1 MSPARVP
8 MDDAHLVQYAV
19 NTAKEVRP
27 EGVRSARTLAGEV
40 KENLARCARLRE
52 QFSAQGGGEEE
63 LPGGARWLLDN
74 YYLAAREGEQAR
86 RCFRQGGKLRGA
98 QRGNTVLQV
107 CARGALWAVPGLEAE
122 RMQRYLEGFQSVCP
136 LTEQELSLLVS
147 ALTGVLL
154 DRLGKLCSSGEKL
167 EGREEEEEIAQIFT
181 ALRALSA
188 MDWGTLLEEASQVEQ
203 MLSQDPSGVYPKMD
217 EESRRRCRQRL
228 CRLAKRY
235 HLEEGAAARQV
246 LELAQKGQGPRGHVG
261 WYLYREP
268 LGKPQHLPSGA
279 WYAGGVAALTLV
291 GAAAL
296 GWLWG
301 APLAALLLVI
311 PLSDIV
317 KNVGDFFLS
326 HVVPPRPIL
335 RLELEE
341 GIPPEGR
348 TLCVVSALLT
358 GPDSGCELSARL
370 ELGRLCNRDS
380 GRELAFGILADLPD
394 SASPMDEERRAWVDR
409 ARKAVEELNRKYGG
423 GFYLFFREPSF
434 NARDERYMGWERKR
448 GALVELVRLIRGHDT
463 GLRVETGEKAW
474 LSDVKLVI
482 TLDSDTC
489 LTVGSARA
497 LAGAMLHPMNRPV
510 VDQKRR
516 IVTSGYGL
524 LQPRVGVDLE
534 AANRSF
540 FSRVFGGLG
549 GVDPYGWAASD
560 VYNDL
565 FDQGSYTGKGIF
577 DVEAFD
583 TCLEGRFPQEQI
595 LSHDLLEGSYL
606 HAGLLGEVELTDGC
620 PYQVHS
626 YFARLHRWI
635 RGDWQLLPWL
645 GRRVPNGEGKWED
658 NPLPVLARWKMADN
672 LRRSLSPVF
681 TLLALLLG
689 LCVSGRVF
697 ALAGTVAVLS
707 AASNL
712 LLSGAEA
719 AARPWGRRRRY
730 HSTVISGVAG
740 VMLQTAI
747 QLIFLP
753 YQAWISLWAICNA
766 LWRMNVS
773 HKNLLAWV
781 TAAQTEQRSGGLWD
795 YVRSFWVSLAVG
807 AGVLVLAPLRVGKLV
822 GLMWLLAPLLAYAVS
837 RPGKKSRPLSSA
849 DRAFLLHQAAL
860 IWGYF
865 AHFLRPQDHYLPP
878 DNYQEQP
885 GPVLARR
892 TSPTNI
898 GLGLLSVM
906 GAADL
911 GLISRQVST
920 QLLGHMLDT
929 VETLEKWRG
938 HLYNWYDTRTLAPL
952 RPRYVSTVDSG
963 NLRGCLIT
971 LREGLRSWG
980 EEALA
985 QRAEVLERA
994 MDCSPLYDRGRRLF
1008 SIGYEVEQDRL
1019 TPGHYDLMASE
1030 ARQTSFI
1037 ALARGEVPL
1046 RHWRSLGRMLLGDND
1061 YSGMASWTGT
1071 MFEYFMPHLLLP
1083 CEPNS
1088 FLYETLSFCIY
1099 AQKRRGSRTNTP
1111 WGISESGFY
1120 AFDPGMNYQYKAH
1133 GVQALGLKWDLDS
1146 ELVVSPYSTFLA
1158 LLLAPHSAL
1167 RNLRRLRDMGLE
1179 GRFGLYEAV
1188 DYTPSRLTGE
1198 GPYEVVRSYMSH
1210 HLGMSLLAIVN
1221 ALEGNLM
1228 QRRFLADRDMA
1239 AYRTLLQ
1246 ERVPVGAPILRQRER
1261 ELPEGSRPGEH
1272 LTLERRGESYALC
1285 APACHLVSNGSY
1297 HVLCQDNGLTSSRL
1311 GERQILLDRPGE
1323 FYASAGVSAFFR
1335 GKRGLLSLTPAPLY
1349 QPGNYRWYFH
1359 AAGASWEREQE
1370 GIFLRMKLAA
1380 PRRENGELRQLE
1392 LRWRGEGRLE
1402 GEALAYLEPVLC
1414 PPGDFLAHP
1423 AFSRLFL
1430 ESEPT
1435 GHGAI
1440 FRRRPRGTEGEVW
1453 LAVLWE
1459 ETDGTA
1465 CLDRALCLGRG
1476 GLRALA
1482 GRSGPVPPGGAGTD
1496 PCLMLSV
1503 PISLEPGG
1511 AKTVYLALGVGDSR
1525 DSALETAR
1533 RILKER
1539 GGQKGSLA
1547 PLATRLHL
1555 NEGQTLEAFRLLEQ
1569 LAARQS
1575 GKRPPRE
1582 QILWPLG
1589 ISGDFPIAVGV
1600 LAGEEDVERAGLW
1613 CRWHQLLS
1621 RSGFPFD
1628 LVLLTEEGGD
1638 YRRPRRAAVTR
1649 ILKELGAESALGARG
1664 GIHLVD
1670 RAAQEGVLAW
1680 AGAVLPLERG
1690 NKPPERIVPPPPL
1703 SLKSGPAPWSLEE
1716 DGSLVIHTGQRLP
1729 PVGWSQILC
1738 NPRFGWMTDE
1748 TGEGF
1753 LWAGGNSREKKL
1765 TPWENDPLSVGG
1777 VERITLAVDGE
1788 EYSLF
1793 ADGDGFPCTGT
1804 YRPGLARWEKTLGK
1818 AKLVTEGFV
1827 PLEEEC
1833 RYLTVTLTGGRGI
1846 LSCRLGER
1854 EPLVRPIGEGE
1865 TLTILT
1871 RPGEEGPVYEC
1882 SKGNFEQK
1890 RQETLAWWKGQV
1902 SQITFI
1908 TPDEALNRYLSG
1920 WCLYQVIA
1928 CRLMGRTSR
1937 YQNGG
1942 AFGFRDQLQDVLALL
1957 YTWPQR
1963 TREQLLLAASR
1974 QFEEGDV
1981 QHWWHPPQGA
1991 GVRTRIS
1998 DDLLWLPYVLC
2009 RYCAVTGDWDVL
2021 EEEVPYLASQPLA
2034 PGELERYEIP
2044 RVSERKDSLYRHAL
2058 AAIHCA
2064 LERGVGEHGLAKMG
2078 TGDWNDG
2085 MNRVGERGE
2094 GESVW
2099 LSWFLALVL
2108 QDFAPLC
2115 RRMGEDEQAKQL
2127 LDWAEKLVDAAQN
2140 AWDGD
2145 WYRRGYFD
2153 DGTPLGSVQN
2163 DQCQI
2168 DSIAQSFAAFP
2179 RGSDRERADK
2189 AVSAALDRLFDRE
2202 RGVVRLFA
2210 PSFDMDGSQD
2220 PGYIKSYPPGV
2231 RENGGQ
2237 YTHAALWLAIA
2248 CLRLGRVED
2257 GWAVLR
2263 ALLPQNHPT
2272 QVYRG
2277 EPNVLAADVSYAPGL
2292 EGRAGWTWYTGAA
2305 GWYWQGAV
2313 EHLLGLRV
2321 EEGRLTLKPNLPESW
2336 PGFTAVWRLGRG
2348 ELTISVKRTG
2358 MPSMCLDGREESC
2371 VELGTLEGNH
2381 ELSVTI

>member
-19 NTAKEVRP
+19 NTAKAVRP
-27 EGVRSARTLAGEV
+27 AGIRSARVLAREV
-40 KENLARCARLRE
+40 KENLARCARVQEKL
-52 QFSAQGGGEEE
+52 SAQNGEEE
-63 LPGGARWLLDN
+63 LSGGARWLLDN

-86 RCFRQGGKLRGA
+86 RCFQQGGTLRGT
-98 QRGNTVLQV
+98 QPGNSVLQV
-107 CARGALWAVPGLEAE
+107 CARGALWAVPDLEA
-122 RMQRYLEGFQSVCP
+122 QRLRCYLEGFQSVCP
-136 LTEQELSLLVS
+136 LMERELSLLVS
-147 ALTGVLL
+147 VLAGTL
-154 DRLGKLCSSGEKL
+154 LERLGGLCAGL
-167 EGREEEEEIAQIFT
+167 EGLDERAGEEEMAQIFQ
-181 ALRALSA
+181 ALRALSEI
-188 MDWGTLLEEASQVEQ
+188 DWGTLLEETSQVERL
-203 MLSQDPSGVYPKMD
+203 LSQDPSGCYPQMD

-228 CRLAKRY
+228 CQLAKQY
-235 HLEEGAAARQV
+235 GLEEKAAAQRV
-246 LELAQKGQGPRGHVG
+246 LELAQKGRGVQGHVS

-268 LGKPQHLPSGA
+268 LGKPRRLPSGA
-279 WYAGGVAALTLV
+279 WYAGGVVLLTLV

-296 GWLWG
+296 GWLWA
-301 APLAALLLVI
+301 APLAALLLVL

-317 KNVGDFFLS
+317 KNVGDFLLS
-326 HVVPPRPIL
+326 HFVPPRPVL

-358 GPDSGCELSARL
+358 GPDSGAELAGRL
-370 ELGRLCNRDS
+370 ELGYLCNRDS
-380 GRELAFGILADLPD
+380 GQELAFGILADLPD
-394 SASPMDEERRAWVDR
+394 CASPMNEERSAWVDR
-409 ARKAVEELNRKYGG
+409 ARKAVEELNRKYEG
-423 GFYLFFREPSF
+423 GFYLLFREPTFS
-434 NARDERYMGWERKR
+434 AQDERYMGWERKR
-448 GALVELVRLIRGHDT
+448 GALVELVRLIRGRSS
-463 GLRVETGEKAW
+463 GLRVEVGEKAW
-474 LSDVKLVI
+474 LSGVKLI
-482 TLDSDTC
+482 LTLDSDTC

-497 LAGAMLHPMNRPV
+497 LAGAMLHPLNRPV
-510 VDQKRR
+510 VDEKRK
-516 IVTSGYGL
+516 IVVSGYGL
-524 LQPRVGVDLE
+524 FQPRVGVELE
-534 AANRSF
+534 AANRSL

-560 VYNDL
+560 VYHDL

-583 TCLEGRFPQEQI
+583 TCLEGRFPQGQI

-606 HAGLLGEVELTDGC
+606 RAGLLGEVELTDGC
-620 PYQVHS
+620 PYQVRS

-645 GRRVPNGEGKWED
+645 GRRVPAENGTWEE
-658 NPLPVLARWKMADN
+658 NPLPILARWKIADN
-672 LRRSLSPVF
+672 LRRSLSPIVTF
-681 TLLALLLG
+681 LALMLG

-740 VMLQTAI
+740 VILQTAI
-747 QLIFLP
+747 QLLFLP
-753 YQAWISLWAICNA
+753 YQAWISAWAICCA
-766 LWRMNVS
+766 LWRMKVS

-781 TAAQTEQRSGGLWD
+781 TAAQAEQRGNHLGH
-795 YVRSFWVSLAVG
+795 YIRSFWFSLAMG
-807 AGVLVLAPLRVGKLV
+807 AAVLVLAPLRVGKLV
-822 GLMWLLAPLLAYAVS
+822 GLVWLLAPLLAYMIS
-837 RPGKKSRPLSSA
+837 RPAKKNRPLSPS

-860 IWGYF
+860 IWRYF
-865 AHFLRPQDHYLPP
+865 AHFLRAQDHYLPP

-898 GLGLLSVM
+898 GLGMLSVM

-911 GLISRQVST
+911 GFIPRQRSAE
-920 QLLGHMLDT
+920 LLGHMLDT
-929 VETLEKWRG
+929 VERLEKWQG
-938 HLYNWYDTRTLAPL
+938 HLYNWYNTQTLAPL
-952 RPRYVSTVDSG
+952 NPRYVSTVDSG
-963 NLRGCLIT
+963 NLRGCLIA

-985 QRAEVLERA
+985 HRAEVLEKA
-994 MDCSPLYDRGRRLF
+994 MDCSPLYDRRRRLF
-1008 SIGYEVEQDRL
+1008 SIGYEVEQGRM
-1019 TPGHYDLMASE
+1019 TAGHYDLMASE

-1046 RHWRSLGRMLLGDND
+1046 RHWRCLGRMLLGDND

-1071 MFEYFMPHLLLP
+1071 MFEYFMPQLLLP

-1088 FLYETLSFCIY
+1088 FLYETLSFCVY
-1099 AQKRRGSRTNTP
+1099 AQKRRGSRTKTP

-1133 GVQALGLKWDLDS
+1133 GVQALGLKWGLDS
-1146 ELVVSPYSTFLA
+1146 ELVISPYSSFLA

-1188 DYTPSRLTGE
+1188 DYTPSRLSGD
-1198 GPYEVVRSYMSH
+1198 GNYEVVRSYMSH

-1261 ELPEGSRPGEH
+1261 QLPEEPRLGERFG
-1272 LTLERRGESYALC
+1272 LERKGTCYALRS
-1285 APACHLVSNGSY
+1285 PACHLVSNGSY
-1297 HVLCQDNGLTSSRL
+1297 HVFCQDNGLTSSRL
-1311 GERQILLDRPGE
+1311 GERQVLLARPGE
-1323 FYASAGVSAFFR
+1323 YYAPVGVAAFFR
-1335 GKRGLLSLTPAPLY
+1335 REEGLLSLTPAPLY
-1349 QPGNYRWYFH
+1349 QKGEYGWYFH
-1359 AAGASWEREQE
+1359 AAGASWEREE
-1370 GIFLRMKLAA
+1370 DGLLARMKLSV
-1380 PRRENGELRQLE
+1380 PRRENGELRRLE
-1392 LRWRGEGRLE
+1392 LSWRGSGRLE
-1402 GEALAYLEPVLC
+1402 GELLVYLEPVLC
-1414 PPGDFLAHP
+1414 PMGDFLAHP

-1430 ESEPT
+1430 ESELT
-1435 GHGAI
+1435 QHGAV

-1453 LAVLWE
+1453 LAALWE
-1459 ETDGTA
+1459 GNGETA

-1482 GRSGPVPPGGAGTD
+1482 GQSGPIPQGGTGTD
-1496 PCLMLSV
+1496 PCLMV
-1503 PISLEPGG
+1503 RFPISLEPGEKGG
-1511 AKTVYLALGVGDSR
+1511 ACLALGVGDSR
-1525 DSALETAR
+1525 ESAVDTAR
-1533 RILKER
+1533 RVLQSRNGER
-1539 GGQKGSLA
+1539 GSLA
-1547 PLATRLHL
+1547 ALALRLHL
-1555 NEGQTLEAFRLLEQ
+1555 NEGQTMESFRLLER
-1569 LAARQS
+1569 LAAEQKK
-1575 GKRPPRE
+1575 KRPPRE
-1582 QILWPLG
+1582 QVLWPYG
-1589 ISGDFPIAVGV
+1589 ISGDFPIAAGI

-1638 YRRPRRAAVTR
+1638 YRRPRHAAVAR

-1670 RAAQEGVLAW
+1670 RLAQEGVLAW
-1680 AGAVLPLERG
+1680 AGAVLPLEREEKRG
-1690 NKPPERIVPPPPL
+1690 EHMAPPPPVC
-1703 SLKSGPAPWSLEE
+1703 LKSGPAPWSMEE
-1716 DGSLVIHTGQRLP
+1716 DGSLVIRTGQRLP

-1738 NPRFGWMTDE
+1738 NPNFGWLTDE

-1753 LWAGGNSREKKL
+1753 LWAGGNSREGKL
-1765 TPWENDPLSVGG
+1765 TPWDNDPLTVGG
-1777 VERITLAVDGE
+1777 RERITLTVDGA
-1788 EYSLF
+1788 EYSVF
-1793 ADGDGFPCTGT
+1793 ADGDRCPCTVI
-1804 YRPGLARWEKTLGK
+1804 YRPGLARWEKNVNG
-1818 AKLVTEGFV
+1818 AELVTEGFV
-1827 PLEEEC
+1827 PPEENC
-1833 RYLTVTLTGGRGI
+1833 RYLTFTLTRGRGI

-1854 EPLVRPIGEGE
+1854 TPLIHTIGEGE
-1865 TLTILT
+1865 KITLLT
-1871 RPGEEGPVYEC
+1871 RPGDGEPVYEF
-1882 SKGNFEQK
+1882 SREDFDQTKEK
-1890 RQETLAWWKGQV
+1890 TMDWWAKKV
-1902 SQITFI
+1902 SSITFS
-1908 TPDEALNRYLSG
+1908 TPDKALDRYLGG

-1942 AFGFRDQLQDVLALL
+1942 AFGFRDQLQDVLSLL
-1957 YTWPQR
+1957 YTWPER

-1998 DDLLWLPYVLC
+1998 DDLLWLPYVLS
-2009 RYCAVTGDWDVL
+2009 RYCTVTGDWDVL
-2021 EEEVPYLASQPLA
+2021 GETVPYLTSPVLA
-2034 PGELERYEIP
+2034 PGELERYELP
-2044 RVSERKDSLYRHAL
+2044 QVSEKTDCLYRHAL
-2058 AAIHCA
+2058 SAIRCA
-2064 LERGVGEHGLAKMG
+2064 LERGVGDHGLAKMG

-2085 MNRVGERGE
+2085 MNRVGERGD

-2108 QDFAPLC
+2108 QSFAPLC
-2115 RRMGEDEQAKQL
+2115 RRVGEDEEGEAL
-2127 LDWAEKLVDAAQN
+2127 LAWADRLVEAAQN
-2140 AWDGD
+2140 AWDGG

-2153 DGTPLGSVQN
+2153 DGTPLGSAGS

-2179 RGSDRERADK
+2179 QGSDREQAHQ
-2189 AVSAALDRLFDRE
+2189 AISAALERLFDRE

-2210 PSFDMDGSQD
+2210 PAFDMGGSQD
-2220 PGYIKSYPPGV
+2220 PGYIKSYPAGV

-2237 YTHAALWLAIA
+2237 YTHGALWLAIA
-2248 CLRLGRVED
+2248 CLRLGRPEE
-2257 GWAVLR
+2257 GWAIWK
-2263 ALLPQNHPT
+2263 ALLPQHHPT
-2272 QVYRG
+2272 QIYRG
-2277 EPNVLAADVSYAPGL
+2277 EPNVLSADVSYAPGL

-2313 EHLLGLRV
+2313 EELLGLRV
-2321 EEGRLTLKPNLPESW
+2321 KEGKLTLRPNLPESW
-2336 PGFTAVWRLGRG
+2336 PGFTAVWRLPKGK
-2348 ELTISVKRTG
+2348 LTIVVKRTG
-2358 MPSMCLDGREESC
+2358 AASSRLDGQEKRW
-2371 VELGTLEGNH
+2371 VELEGLEGDH

>member
-1 MSPARVP
+1 MSPVRVP

-27 EGVRSARTLAGEV
+27 EGVRPARVLAGEIR
-40 KENLARCARLRE
+40 ENLVRCARVRE
-52 QFSAQGGGEEE
+52 QLNVRSGGEEE
-63 LPGGARWLLDN
+63 LAGGARWLLDN

-98 QRGNTVLQV
+98 RTGTTVLQV

-122 RMQRYLEGFQSVCP
+122 RLKRYLEGFQSVCP

-147 ALTGVLL
+147 ALAGALL
-154 DRLGKLCSSGEKL
+154 DRLGKLCAGAEKL
-167 EGREEEEEIAQIFT
+167 EGREEEEEIAQIFN
-181 ALRALSA
+181 ALRALSGI
-188 MDWGTLLEEASQVEQ
+188 DWGTLLEGASQVER
-203 MLSQDPSGVYPKMD
+203 LFSQDPSGCYPQMD

-235 HLEEGAAARQV
+235 GLEEGAAARKV
-246 LELAQKGQGPRGHVG
+246 LELAQMGQGPQRHVG

-268 LGKPQHLPSGA
+268 LGRVQRLPSGA
-279 WYAGGVAALTLV
+279 WYAGGVVVLALA
-291 GAAAL
+291 GAVVL

-301 APLAALLLVI
+301 APLAALLLVV
-311 PLSDIV
+311 PLSDSV
-317 KNVGDFFLS
+317 KNVGDFLLS
-326 HVVPPRPIL
+326 HIVPPRPVL

-341 GIPPEGR
+341 GIPPQGR

-358 GPDSGCELSARL
+358 GPDSGAELAGRL
-370 ELGRLCNRDS
+370 ELGRLCNRD
-380 GRELAFGILADLPD
+380 GGNEVAFGILADLPD
-394 SASPMDEERRAWVDR
+394 SASPMDAERRAWVDR
-409 ARKAVEELNRKYGG
+409 AREAVEKLNKTYGG
-423 GFYLFFREPSF
+423 GFYLLFREPSF
-434 NARDERYMGWERKR
+434 SHRDERYMGWERKR
-448 GALVELVRLIRGHDT
+448 GALVELVRLIRGRDT
-463 GLRVETGEKAW
+463 GLHVEAGEKAW
-474 LSDVKLVI
+474 LLGVKLVI

-510 VDQKRR
+510 VDPKKK
-516 IVTSGYGL
+516 IVVSGYGL
-524 LQPRVGVDLE
+524 FQPRVGVELE
-534 AANRSF
+534 AANRSL

-560 VYNDL
+560 VYHDL

-577 DVEAFD
+577 DVEAFE
-583 TCLEGRFPQEQI
+583 TCLEGRFPQGQI

-620 PYQVHS
+620 PYQVRS

-645 GRRVPNGEGKWED
+645 GRRVPNGEGEWED
-658 NPLPVLARWKMADN
+658 NPLPILARWKIADN
-672 LRRSLSPVF
+672 LRRSLSPVV

-697 ALAGTVAVLS
+697 ALAGAVAVLS

-740 VMLQTAI
+740 VILQTAI

-753 YQAWISLWAICNA
+753 YQAWISAWAICNA
-766 LWRMNVS
+766 LWRMKVS

-781 TAAQTEQRSGGLWD
+781 TAAQAEQRGGGLWD
-795 YVRSFWVSLAVG
+795 YVRSFWFSIAAG
-807 AGVLVLAPLRVGKLV
+807 AAVLVLAPLRVGKLL
-822 GLMWLLAPLLAYAVS
+822 GLVWMLAPLLAYAIS
-837 RPGKKSRPLSSA
+837 RPGKKRRPLSQA

-865 AHFLRPQDHYLPP
+865 AHFLRAQDHYLPP

-898 GLGLLSVM
+898 GLGMLSVM

-911 GLISRQVST
+911 GLIPRKQST

-929 VETLEKWRG
+929 VENLEKWRG

-963 NLRGCLIT
+963 NLRGCLIA
-971 LREGLRSWG
+971 LEQGLRSWG
-980 EEALA
+980 EETLAL
-985 QRAEVLERA
+985 RAGALERA
-994 MDCSPLYDRGRRLF
+994 MDCSPLYDWGRGLF
-1008 SIGYEVEQDRL
+1008 SIGYEVEQNRL
-1019 TPGHYDLMASE
+1019 TAGHYDLMASE

-1046 RHWRSLGRMLLGDND
+1046 KHWRCLGRMLLGDND

-1133 GVQALGLKWDLDS
+1133 GVQALGLKWGLDS

-1158 LLLAPHSAL
+1158 LQLAPHSAM

-1188 DYTPSRLTGE
+1188 DYTPSRLSGE
-1198 GPYEVVRSYMSH
+1198 GTYEVVRSYMSH
-1210 HLGMSLLAIVN
+1210 HLGMSFLSMVN
-1221 ALEGNLM
+1221 ALEENQM

-1261 ELPEGSRPGEH
+1261 KLPEGPGRGES
-1272 LTLERRGESYALC
+1272 LALERRGDTYALRD
-1285 APACHLVSNGSY
+1285 PACHLVSNGSY

-1311 GERQILLDRPGE
+1311 GERQILLARPGE
-1323 FYASAGVSAFFR
+1323 YYAGAGVSAFFR
-1335 GKRGLLSLTPAPLY
+1335 EKETLLALTPAPLY
-1349 QPGNYRWYFH
+1349 QQGEYRWYFH
-1359 AAGASWEREQE
+1359 AAGASWEREE
-1370 GIFLRMKLAA
+1370 DGLLARMKLSV

-1392 LRWRGEGRLE
+1392 LNWRGEGQRE
-1402 GEALAYLEPVLC
+1402 GEALFYLEPVLC
-1414 PPGDFLAHP
+1414 PLGDFLAHP

-1430 ESEPT
+1430 ESELT

-1440 FRRRPRGTEGEVW
+1440 FRRRPRATEGEVW
-1453 LAVLWE
+1453 LAALWE
-1459 ETDGTA
+1459 EQNVTA
-1465 CLDRALCLGRG
+1465 CLDRAACLGRG

-1482 GRSGPVPPGGAGTD
+1482 GRTGPVPGGGAGTD
-1496 PCLMLSV
+1496 PCLMVRV
-1503 PISLEPGG
+1503 PVSLG
-1511 AKTVYLALGVGDSR
+1511 ARETKTIYLALGVGDSR

-1533 RILKER
+1533 RILKGR
-1539 GGQKGSLA
+1539 GGPKGSLA
-1547 PLATRLHL
+1547 PLAVRLHL
-1555 NEGQTLEAFRLLEQ
+1555 NEGQTMEAFRLLEQ
-1569 LAARQS
+1569 LAAGQTTR
-1575 GKRPPRE
+1575 RPPRE
-1582 QILWPLG
+1582 QALWPLG
-1589 ISGDFPIAVGV
+1589 ISGDFPIAAGV
-1600 LAGEEDVERAGLW
+1600 LAGEEDVDRAGLW
-1613 CRWHQLLS
+1613 CRWHQLLG
-1621 RSGFPFD
+1621 RSGFSFD
-1628 LVLLTEEGGD
+1628 LVLLVEEGGD
-1638 YRRPRRAAVTR
+1638 YRRPRRTAVTR
-1649 ILKELGAESALGARG
+1649 ILKELGAESDLGARG
-1664 GIHLVD
+1664 GIHLVG
-1670 RAAQEGVLAW
+1670 RSAQEGVLAW

-1690 NKPPERIVPPPPL
+1690 NRPAQPIAPPPPVH
-1703 SLKSGPAPWSLEE
+1703 LKSGPAPWSLEE
-1716 DGSLVIHTGQRLP
+1716 DGSLVIRTGQRLP
-1729 PVGWSQILC
+1729 PVGWSQMLC
-1738 NPRFGWMTDE
+1738 NARFGWLTDE

-1753 LWAGGNSREKKL
+1753 LWSGGNSREKKL
-1765 TPWENDPLSVGG
+1765 TSWQNDPLAVGG
-1777 VERITLAVDGE
+1777 GERITLTVDGV
-1788 EYSLF
+1788 EYSVF
-1793 ADGDGFPCTGT
+1793 ADGDRCPCTVR
-1804 YRPGLARWEKTLGK
+1804 YRPGLARWEKKLGK
-1818 AKLVTEGFV
+1818 AELVTEGFV
-1827 PLEEEC
+1827 PLEEDC
-1833 RYLTVTLTGGRGI
+1833 RYLTFTLTGGRGI
-1846 LSCRLGER
+1846 LSCRLEGNA
-1854 EPLVRPIGEGE
+1854 PTVRPLSEGE
-1865 TLTILT
+1865 TVTLLT
-1871 RPGEEGPVYEC
+1871 RPGEEGPVYEF
-1882 SKGNFEQK
+1882 SRGDFGEKREQ
-1890 RQETLAWWKGQV
+1890 TLAWWTGQV
-1902 SQITFI
+1902 SQIAFS

-1957 YTWPQR
+1957 YTWPER
-1963 TREQLLLAASR
+1963 AREQLLLAASR

-2009 RYCAVTGDWDVL
+2009 RYCAVTGDWAVL
-2021 EEEVPYLASQPLA
+2021 EETAAYLTSRPLEF
-2034 PGELERYEIP
+2034 GELERYEVP
-2044 RVSERKDSLYRHAL
+2044 QVSQRKDSLYRHAL
-2058 AAIHCA
+2058 RAIHCA
-2064 LERGVGEHGLAKMG
+2064 LEREVGDHGLAKMG

-2085 MNRVGERGE
+2085 MNRVGEQGQ

-2115 RRMGEDEQAKQL
+2115 RRMGEDEEGEKL
-2127 LDWAEKLVDAAQN
+2127 LDWAQRLVEAAGE
-2140 AWDGD
+2140 AWDGA

-2153 DGTPLGSVQN
+2153 DGTPLGSVRN

-2168 DSIAQSFAAFP
+2168 DSIAQSFAVFP
-2179 RGSDRERADK
+2179 QGSDRERAQE
-2189 AVSAALDRLFDRE
+2189 ALSAALERLFDRE
-2202 RGVVRLFA
+2202 RGVVQLFA
-2210 PSFDMDGSQD
+2210 PSFDMEGSQD

-2248 CLRLGRVED
+2248 CFRLERREE
-2257 GWAVLR
+2257 GWAILK
-2263 ALLPQNHPT
+2263 ALLPQNHST
-2272 QVYRG
+2272 QLYRG

-2313 EHLLGLRV
+2313 EHLLGLHV
-2321 EEGRLTLKPNLPESW
+2321 EAGRLTLKPNLPESW
-2336 PGFTAVWRLGRG
+2336 PGFTAVWRLNQG

-2358 MPSMCLDGREESC
+2358 TASMHLDGRAEHW
-2371 VELGTLEGNH
+2371 VELKTLKGNH